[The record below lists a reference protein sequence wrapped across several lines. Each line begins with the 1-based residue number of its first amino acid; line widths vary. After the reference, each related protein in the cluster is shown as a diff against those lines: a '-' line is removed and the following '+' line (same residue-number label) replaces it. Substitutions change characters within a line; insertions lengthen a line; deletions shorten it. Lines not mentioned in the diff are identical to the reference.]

1 MTWSACLCGD
11 DRPHVLAIERAG
23 QIASIQAV
31 DDLDRAA
38 ILGIPHEL
46 KHSMLKDDV
55 AEVEP
60 LELLDSDLWDEL
72 RIAVLFRIGRVETV
86 FVLDV
91 DHRARPQDFA
101 DEIAAGIGAMRQIL
115 DYLLDEWEH
124 RGSPAVDEALA
135 ADLDDVC
142 VRQDLDDGLRVEQA
156 HLGLVS
162 QARAR

>member
-23 QIASIQAV
+23 QIASLQAV

-60 LELLDSDLWDEL
+60 LELLDSDLLDEL
-72 RIAVLFRIGRVETV
+72 RIPVLFR
-86 FVLDV
+86 
-91 DHRARPQDFA
+91 
-101 DEIAAGIGAMRQIL
+101 
-115 DYLLDEWEH
+115 
-124 RGSPAVDEALA
+124 S
-135 ADLDDVC
+135 
-142 VRQDLDDGLRVEQA
+142 
-156 HLGLVS
+156 GLVDPFFLLNINLPLPPPNFS
-162 QARAR
+162 